1 MHINA
6 INRIISKT
14 EAGTDYDATMRRPI
28 VRIKLNKYAC
38 FLNVLKLEKTA
49 LWFTHTGTSLQ
60 TTAIRNLNLEPK
72 DGQHRLGFRHKLK
85 QSL

>member
-6 INRIISKT
+6 INRIISKA

-38 FLNVLKLEKTA
+38 FLNVLKLEKLEKTA
-49 LWFTHTGTSLQ
+49 L
-60 TTAIRNLNLEPK
+60 
-72 DGQHRLGFRHKLK
+72 
-85 QSL
+85 

>member
-6 INRIISKT
+6 INRIISKA

-38 FLNVLKLEKTA
+38 FLNVLKLEK
-49 LWFTHTGTSLQ
+49 
-60 TTAIRNLNLEPK
+60 LEK
-72 DGQHRLGFRHKLK
+72 NRTLIYSH
-85 QSL
+85 